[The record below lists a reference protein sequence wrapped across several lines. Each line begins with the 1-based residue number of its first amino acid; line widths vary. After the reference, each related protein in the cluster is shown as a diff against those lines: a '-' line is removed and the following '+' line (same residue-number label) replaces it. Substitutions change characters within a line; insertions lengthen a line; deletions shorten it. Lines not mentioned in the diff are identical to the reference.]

1 MASLTSI
8 RKYMREVQVEAK
20 KVVWPERKEAI
31 QATIMVLAMV
41 IFLAI
46 FLWAVDSIFSWLIK
60 QVY

>member
-20 KVVWPERKEAI
+20 KVVWPERREAI

-41 IFLAI
+41 IFMAV
-46 FLWAVDSIFSWLIK
+46 FLWAVDSILSWLIK

>member
-20 KVVWPERKEAI
+20 KVVWPERKELI

-46 FLWAVDSIFSWLIK
+46 FLWGVDSIFSLLIK

>member
-8 RKYMREVQVEAK
+8 RKYIREVQVEAK
-20 KVVWPERKEAI
+20 KVVWPERREAI

-41 IFLAI
+41 IFMAV
-46 FLWAVDSIFSWLIK
+46 FLWAVDSILSWLIK

>member
-20 KVVWPERKEAI
+20 KVVWPDRKEAI
-31 QATIMVLAMV
+31 QATVMVLAMV
-41 IFLAI
+41 IFIAI
-46 FLWAVDSIFSWLIK
+46 FLWAVDSILSWLIK

>member
-20 KVVWPERKEAI
+20 KVVWPERKEAM

-46 FLWAVDSIFSWLIK
+46 FLWAADSIFSWLIK